1 MTRRCEVPCY
11 PSPPPLPCPPPLPDR
26 CPLPPPPAWQV
37 TLKPVDTDGD
47 VGCAG
52 LREGAQ
58 ALPPSLAR
66 LRLHPG
72 IEATRRAAG
81 WAAWEGEEGGE
92 EGSAGAWRL
101 SQKAGLHAGSA
112 VQWEVS
118 HALGLCAALD
128 RPGGLRC
135 GLPGDSGYS
144 LFNMI

>member
-1 MTRRCEVPCY
+1 M
-11 PSPPPLPCPPPLPDR
+11 
-26 CPLPPPPAWQV
+26 
-37 TLKPVDTDGD
+37 TLKPVDTVGD

-72 IEATRRAAG
+72 IEATRGAAG
-81 WAAWEGEEGGE
+81 EAVGEGEEGGG
-92 EGSAGAWRL
+92 EGPAGAWRL
-101 SQKAGLHAGSA
+101 SQKAGLRATGNA

-135 GLPGDSGYS
+135 GLLGLG
-144 LFNMI
+144 FRIRAGRV